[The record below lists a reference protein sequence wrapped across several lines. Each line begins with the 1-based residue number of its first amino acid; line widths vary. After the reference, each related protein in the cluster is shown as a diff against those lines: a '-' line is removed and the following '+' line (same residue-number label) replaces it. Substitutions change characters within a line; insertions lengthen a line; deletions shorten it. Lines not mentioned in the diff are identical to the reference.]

1 MRNQYNEQLKTL
13 NEELINMGGLCQE
26 AIALS
31 VNALTNADKS
41 SAKQVGVIEEK
52 INDAQ
57 RSIETLCLKLLLK
70 QQPVAGDLRQISAAL
85 KMITDLE
92 RIGDG
97 ASDIAD
103 ITAFL
108 NGKTGNECTD
118 IRPMAKYAAVMVTQS
133 IEAYVNR
140 DLALARK
147 VMKDDDIVDN
157 CFLNVKNTL
166 IKFISENSSD
176 GEYAID
182 LLMIAKY
189 FERIAD
195 HAVNIAEWAEFAVTG
210 IHCGKEEL

>member
-118 IRPMAKYAAVMVTQS
+118 IRPMAKYAAIMVTQS